1 MSEISFDGRVA
12 VITGA
17 GGGLG
22 RTYALEIARRGGAV
36 VVNDLGDRVEGTSDG
51 EQHGAT
57 GTDAKMADA
66 VVAEITAAGGRAVAS
81 HDNVA
86 SREGARRIV
95 ETALDSFGR
104 IDTLINNAGN
114 MRLAPFED
122 FTEADLQAL
131 LSVHLGGAFN
141 VTQAA
146 WPQMKLQAYG
156 RVLFTASSAG
166 MYGDA
171 MYAGYGSA
179 KAGLVGL
186 MNVIACEGKSHGIFC
201 NTLMPTAFSRM
212 TDNVQAR
219 MAELAGAGS
228 ANGAQQSASSRMA
241 LVGNAMNPEFSTGLA
256 VFLASEA
263 CTSTKGIYSSCAGRM
278 ARVFIGAGEGWHG
291 SRETPASAE
300 DIAAHFREINDLSG
314 GAHIPASPGDE
325 FRIVL
330 ARPQPTVGNPD
341 YHRQGES

>member
-1 MSEISFDGRVA
+1 MNEISFNGRVA
-12 VITGA
+12 IVTGA

-36 VVNDLGDRVEGTSDG
+36 VVNDLGGCVEGTTAGDMAAGS
-51 EQHGAT
+51 GA
-57 GTDAKMADA
+57 DASMADA
-66 VVAEITAAGGRAVAS
+66 VVAEITAAGGRATAS
-81 HDNVA
+81 HDSVA

-95 ETALDSFGR
+95 QAALENYGR
-104 IDTLINNAGN
+104 IDIIINNAGN

-122 FTEADLQAL
+122 LTEADLQAL
-131 LSVHLGGAFN
+131 LSVHLGGSFN

-146 WPQMKLQAYG
+146 WPQMKLQGYG

-186 MNVIACEGKSHGIFC
+186 MNVIAREGKPHGIFC
-201 NTLMPTAFSRM
+201 NTLMPNAFSRM
-212 TDNVQAR
+212 TDNVQSRMTELAAPGTANTAQEQAAAR
-219 MAELAGAGS
+219 MA
-228 ANGAQQSASSRMA
+228 M
-241 LVGNAMNPEFSTGLA
+241 VGNSMDPGFTTGLA

-278 ARVFIGAGEGWHG
+278 ARVFIGASEGWHG

-300 DIAAHFREINDLSG
+300 QVAEHFNEINDLSG
-314 GAHIPASPGDE
+314 GAHIPANPADE

-330 ARPQPTVGNPD
+330 AKPQPTVGTASN
-341 YHRQGES
+341 H